1 MYFIKP
7 IICLPL
13 CKLLTTL
20 TLLAIVPRCHALLD
34 LSKQYDKSSVFPT
47 PMGEEIIAIAES
59 EEDVNAF
66 VAIECGK
73 VIAEYGEQDDIRHL
87 FSVTKSWTGLLL
99 GIAEKENL
107 ISLTETL
114 EDVWPDEN
122 IWENIEDA
130 EDRKKT
136 TIEQL
141 VQMRGGYDMP
151 T

>member
-1 MYFIKP
+1 M
-7 IICLPL
+7 
-13 CKLLTTL
+13 
-20 TLLAIVPRCHALLD
+20 
-34 LSKQYDKSSVFPT
+34 
-47 PMGEEIIAIAES
+47 IAIAES

-73 VIAEYGEQDDIRHL
+73 IIAEYGDQVSIRHL
-87 FSVTKSWTGLLL
+87 FSITKSWTGLLL
-99 GIAEKENL
+99 GLAEKENL
-107 ISLTETL
+107 LSLTETL

-122 IWENIEDA
+122 TWENIEDA
-130 EDRKKT
+130 KDRKKT